1 MGKWATGT
9 KRVAGKTYRV
19 VKRGGAWLIMQGG
32 KLIAMF
38 IKGVIYTFSREV
50 GRHLA
55 RRIFMARVAA

>member
-1 MGKWATGT
+1 MGKWTTGT

-19 VKRGGAWLIMQGG
+19 VKRGGAWLIMQGANLVG
-32 KLIAMF
+32 MF

-55 RRIFMARVAA
+55 RRIFMAKVAA